1 MSLKQQQRIDVSHL
15 FSDQLMLFLNNASR
29 SPIPTSHQRIIQD
42 YMTAWHNGQHEPYRY
57 NFEHADAFM
66 QQLHAA
72 GGKTTHRQGLFAYH
86 QDSIKQVRP
95 LMHLERSFI
104 RLLIINTTDEI

>member
-15 FSDQLMLFLNNASR
+15 FSDQLTLFLNNASR

-72 GGKTTHRQGLFAYH
+72 GGKATHRQG
-86 QDSIKQVRP
+86 V
-95 LMHLERSFI
+95 I
-104 RLLIINTTDEI
+104 RLSPGLYQTSTTIDALGTLL